1 MTFSVAFDSCAGVYP
16 EKEVRKVP
24 NYMSKMVCQESRRK
38 FLKTSFFGGA
48 AAVAATSLPAA
59 WAGQAAPAAKSSSS
73 AAVAP
78 APRSAGTAKVSL
90 ATGDDRA
97 NIAFKSMEP
106 FKAEIAAA
114 IGNKRVILKPNNVI
128 TNVPLCASSADNL
141 EGILE
146 FLKSIGKTNVI
157 LAESPAGGSVMEGFS
172 NYGYPRLAKKYGIK
186 LVDLDTE
193 PVTVVQCI
201 DEKDFQPH
209 AVRVAKIMMDPA
221 NNFVISAAKL
231 KTHDLV
237 GYTLSLKN
245 VVIGAGHKDTGSG
258 LANAGPGGGRSD
270 KRLMHGGGTH
280 GINYNIF
287 TLSSVLHPHL
297 AVIDGYE
304 GMEGTGPVHGT
315 PVHQKVCI
323 ASMDWL
329 AADRVGMELMGAD
342 VSKIGYLTFAI
353 AAGNRGQGDL
363 SKIQIIGPPVKEYA
377 KTYELPNTWQQIIS
391 WQKPM
396 VAS

>member
-1 MTFSVAFDSCAGVYP
+1 M
-16 EKEVRKVP
+16 
-24 NYMSKMVCQESRRK
+24 
-38 FLKTSFFGGA
+38 GGA
-48 AAVAATSLPAA
+48 AAVAASHIPVAA
-59 WAGQAAPAAKSSSS
+59 AAP
-73 AAVAP
+73 VAP
-78 APRSAGTAKVSL
+78 APAAAAHARASRVSL
-90 ATGDDRA
+90 AGGNDRA
-97 NIAFKSMEP
+97 DIAFKSLVP
-106 FKAEIAAA
+106 FKDEIAAA

-128 TNVPLCASSADNL
+128 INVPLCATNAENL

-157 LAESPAGGSVMEGFS
+157 IAESPAGGSVMDGFA
-172 NYGYPRLAKKYGIK
+172 NYGYNRLAKKYNVK
-186 LVDLDTE
+186 LVNLDAE
-193 PVTVVQCI
+193 KVEIVQCI

-237 GYTLSLKN
+237 GITLSLKN
-245 VVIGAGHKDTGSG
+245 VVIGAGIKDTGAG

-270 KRLMHGGGTH
+270 KRLMHGGGSH

-315 PVHQKVCI
+315 AISQKVCL
-323 ASMDWL
+323 ASLDWL
-329 AADRVGMELMGAD
+329 AADRVGAELMGVD
-342 VSKIGYLTFAI
+342 VNKIGYMSFCIKSGT
-353 AAGNRGQGDL
+353 RGQGDL
-363 SKIQIIGPPVKEYA
+363 SKIQIVGPPIKNFA
-377 KTYELPNTWQQIIS
+377 KTYQLPNTWQQITS
-391 WQKPM
+391 WQRPM
-396 VAS
+396 LAS

>member
-1 MTFSVAFDSCAGVYP
+1 M
-16 EKEVRKVP
+16 E
-24 NYMSKMVCQESRRK
+24 CQRSRRN
-38 FLKTSFFGGA
+38 FLKTSLMGGA
-48 AAVAATSLPAA
+48 AAVAASHIPVAA
-59 WAGQAAPAAKSSSS
+59 AAP
-73 AAVAP
+73 VAP
-78 APRSAGTAKVSL
+78 APAAAARARGSRVSL
-90 ATGDDRA
+90 AGGNDRA
-97 NIAFKSMEP
+97 DIAFKSLEP
-106 FKAEIAAA
+106 FKDEIAAA

-128 TNVPLCASSADNL
+128 INVPLCATHADNL

-157 LAESPAGGSVMEGFS
+157 IAESPAGGSVMDGFA
-172 NYGYPRLAKKYGIK
+172 NYGYNRLAKKYNVK
-186 LVDLDTE
+186 LVDLDAE
-193 PVTVVQCI
+193 KVAVVQCI

-209 AVRVAKIMMDPA
+209 DVRVAKIMMDPA

-237 GYTLSLKN
+237 GITLSLKN
-245 VVIGAGHKDTGSG
+245 VVIGAGHKDAGSG

-270 KRLMHGGGTH
+270 KRLMHGGGSH
-280 GINYNIF
+280 GINYNIY

-315 PVHQKVCI
+315 AISQKVCL
-323 ASMDWL
+323 ASLDWL
-329 AADRVGMELMGAD
+329 AADRVGAELMGVD
-342 VSKIGYLTFAI
+342 VNKIGYMNFCI
-353 AAGNRGQGDL
+353 KAGNRGQGDL
-363 SKIQIIGPPVKEYA
+363 SKIQIVGPPIKNFA
-377 KTYELPNTWQQIIS
+377 KNYQLPNTWQQITS

>member
-1 MTFSVAFDSCAGVYP
+1 
-16 EKEVRKVP
+16 
-24 NYMSKMVCQESRRK
+24 MSKMLCHESRRK

-59 WAGQAAPAAKSSSS
+59 WASQAAPAAKSAS
-73 AAVAP
+73 AAP
-78 APRSAGTAKVSL
+78 AARSAGTAKVSL
-90 ATGDDRA
+90 ATGNDRA
-97 NIAFKSMEP
+97 DIAFKSLQP

-128 TNVPLCASSADNL
+128 INVPLCATNADNL

-157 LAESPAGGSVMEGFS
+157 LAESPAGGSVMEGFN

-186 LVDLDTE
+186 LVDLDAE
-193 PVTVVQCI
+193 KVEVVQCI

-209 AVRVAKIMMDPA
+209 PVRVAKIMMDPA

-237 GYTLSLKN
+237 GITLSLKN
-245 VVIGAGHKDTGSG
+245 VVIGSGHKDAGSG

-315 PVHQKVCI
+315 PISQKVCI
-323 ASMDWL
+323 ASLDWL
-329 AADRVGMELMGAD
+329 AADRIGAELMGVD
-342 VSKIGYLTFAI
+342 VSKIGYLKFAI
-353 AAGNRGQGDL
+353 DSGNRGQGDL
-363 SKIQIIGPPVKEYA
+363 SKIQIVGPPVKNFA
-377 KTYELPNTWQQIIS
+377 KTYQLPNTWQQIIS
-391 WQKPM
+391 WQRPM
-396 VAS
+396 LAS

>member
-1 MTFSVAFDSCAGVYP
+1 
-16 EKEVRKVP
+16 
-24 NYMSKMVCQESRRK
+24 MSKTLCQESRRK

-59 WAGQAAPAAKSSSS
+59 WASQAAPAAKSSSS
-73 AAVAP
+73 SAATP
-78 APRSAGTAKVSL
+78 AARSAGTAKVSL
-90 ATGDDRA
+90 ATGNDRA
-97 NIAFKSMEP
+97 DIAFKSMEP

-114 IGNKRVILKPNNVI
+114 IGNKRVVLKPNNVI
-128 TNVPLCASSADNL
+128 TNVPLCASHVDNL

-237 GYTLSLKN
+237 GITLSLKN

-315 PVHQKVCI
+315 PISQKVCL

-329 AADRVGMELMGAD
+329 AADRVGAELMGVD
-342 VSKIGYLTFAI
+342 ISKIGYLTFAI

-363 SKIQIIGPPVKEYA
+363 SKIQIIGPPVANFA
-377 KTYELPNTWQQIIS
+377 KTYQLPNTWQQIIS
-391 WQKPM
+391 WQRPM

>member
-1 MTFSVAFDSCAGVYP
+1 M
-16 EKEVRKVP
+16 E
-24 NYMSKMVCQESRRK
+24 CQRSRRN
-38 FLKTSFFGGA
+38 FLKTSLMGGA
-48 AAVAATSLPAA
+48 AAVAASHIPVAA
-59 WAGQAAPAAKSSSS
+59 AAP
-73 AAVAP
+73 VAP
-78 APRSAGTAKVSL
+78 APAAAAHARASRVSL
-90 ATGDDRA
+90 AGGNDRA
-97 NIAFKSMEP
+97 DIAFKSLVP
-106 FKAEIAAA
+106 FKDEIAAA

-128 TNVPLCASSADNL
+128 INVPLCATNAENL

-157 LAESPAGGSVMEGFS
+157 IAESPAGGSVMDGFA
-172 NYGYPRLAKKYGIK
+172 NYGYNRLAKKYNVK
-186 LVDLDTE
+186 LVNLDAE
-193 PVTVVQCI
+193 KVEIVQCI

-237 GYTLSLKN
+237 GITLSLKN
-245 VVIGAGHKDTGSG
+245 VVIGAGIKDTGAG

-270 KRLMHGGGTH
+270 KRLMHGGGSH

-315 PVHQKVCI
+315 AISQKVCL
-323 ASMDWL
+323 ASLDWL
-329 AADRVGMELMGAD
+329 AADRVGAELMGVD
-342 VSKIGYLTFAI
+342 VNKIGYMSFCIKSGT
-353 AAGNRGQGDL
+353 RGQGDL
-363 SKIQIIGPPVKEYA
+363 SKIQIVGPPIKNFA
-377 KTYELPNTWQQIIS
+377 KTYQLPNTWQQITS
-391 WQKPM
+391 WQRPM
-396 VAS
+396 LAS

>member
-1 MTFSVAFDSCAGVYP
+1 M
-16 EKEVRKVP
+16 
-24 NYMSKMVCQESRRK
+24 
-38 FLKTSFFGGA
+38 GGA
-48 AAVAATSLPAA
+48 AAVAASHIPVAA
-59 WAGQAAPAAKSSSS
+59 AAP
-73 AAVAP
+73 VAP
-78 APRSAGTAKVSL
+78 APAAAARARGSRVSL
-90 ATGDDRA
+90 AGGNDRA
-97 NIAFKSMEP
+97 DIAFKSLEP
-106 FKAEIAAA
+106 FKDEIAAA

-128 TNVPLCASSADNL
+128 INVPLCATHADNL

-157 LAESPAGGSVMEGFS
+157 IAESPAGGSVMDGFA
-172 NYGYPRLAKKYGIK
+172 NYGYNRLAKKYNVK
-186 LVDLDTE
+186 LVDLDAE
-193 PVTVVQCI
+193 KVAVVQCI

-209 AVRVAKIMMDPA
+209 DVRVAKIMMDPA

-237 GYTLSLKN
+237 GITLSLKN
-245 VVIGAGHKDTGSG
+245 VVIGAGHKDAGSG

-270 KRLMHGGGTH
+270 KRLMHGGGSH
-280 GINYNIF
+280 GINYNIY

-315 PVHQKVCI
+315 AISQKVCL
-323 ASMDWL
+323 ASLDWL
-329 AADRVGMELMGAD
+329 AADRVGAELMGVD
-342 VSKIGYLTFAI
+342 VNKIGYMNFCI
-353 AAGNRGQGDL
+353 KAGNRGQGDL
-363 SKIQIIGPPVKEYA
+363 SKIQIVGPPIKNFVKNYQ
-377 KTYELPNTWQQIIS
+377 LPNTWQQITS

>member
-1 MTFSVAFDSCAGVYP
+1 M
-16 EKEVRKVP
+16 E
-24 NYMSKMVCQESRRK
+24 CQRSRRN
-38 FLKTSFFGGA
+38 FLKTSLMGGA
-48 AAVAATSLPAA
+48 AAVAASHIPVAA
-59 WAGQAAPAAKSSSS
+59 AAP
-73 AAVAP
+73 VAP
-78 APRSAGTAKVSL
+78 APAAAAHARASRVSL
-90 ATGDDRA
+90 AGGNDRA
-97 NIAFKSMEP
+97 DIAFKSLVP
-106 FKAEIAAA
+106 FKDEIAAA

-128 TNVPLCASSADNL
+128 INVPLCATNAENL

-157 LAESPAGGSVMEGFS
+157 IAESPAGGSVMDGFA
-172 NYGYPRLAKKYGIK
+172 NYGYNRLAKKYNVK
-186 LVDLDTE
+186 LVNLDAE
-193 PVTVVQCI
+193 KVEIVQCI

-237 GYTLSLKN
+237 GITLSLKN
-245 VVIGAGHKDTGSG
+245 VVIGAGIKDTGAG

-270 KRLMHGGGTH
+270 KRLMHGGGSH

-315 PVHQKVCI
+315 AISQKVCL
-323 ASMDWL
+323 ASLDWL
-329 AADRVGMELMGAD
+329 AADRVGAELMGVD
-342 VSKIGYLTFAI
+342 VNKIGYMSFCIKSGT
-353 AAGNRGQGDL
+353 RGQGDL
-363 SKIQIIGPPVKEYA
+363 SKIQIVGPPVKNFA
-377 KTYELPNTWQQIIS
+377 KTYQLPNTWQQITS
-391 WQKPM
+391 WQRPM
-396 VAS
+396 LAS